1 MREDASFNY
10 WWNNN
15 QWVSLHVSGEP
26 AAIGNRMVCSA
37 GVRNIILHSSIYKGM
52 YTSVNN
58 SCLLLRIMEIKCNGN
73 MSHSSLWLLF
83 ETLLCCYKH
92 PLNYSQ
98 DMSINVHRCT
108 WKTCYFCPYLT
119 KTGVCWQNS
128 IKIVYSFSRV
138 FTSTDKQMDKTT
150 LIPSP

>member
-1 MREDASFNY
+1 MSPTLREVKWYTSNKHTRAGFYIYLCGRMLHSITGEIITSGY
-10 WWNNN
+10 LSMYLEN
-15 QWVSLHVSGEP
+15 QRQS
-26 AAIGNRMVCSA
+26 AIGNRMVCSA
-37 GVRNIILHSSIYKGM
+37 GVRNITLHSSIYKGM

-119 KTGVCWQNS
+119 KTGVC
-128 IKIVYSFSRV
+128 
-138 FTSTDKQMDKTT
+138 
-150 LIPSP
+150 